1 MGKLKRLGN
10 YLLTGT
16 LWGLVFENVFKY
28 SLPQMTGFLSLIFY
42 RIIFR
47 NVRTGRN
54 IKCWG
59 RMLISKSPLSSI
71 AIGSD
76 CVLVSSRSRATIA
89 IFSPVKISAYKGSRI
104 SIGNKVSMNGTC
116 ITCRSTSVEIGD
128 NTMIASNVIIV
139 DSDFHAPW
147 PPEDRTHNMGYE
159 RDSGVKIGENVWLGM
174 NTIVLKGVSIGD
186 NSIITAGSVVVED
199 IPANVVAGGVPA
211 RVIKILP

>member
-1 MGKLKRLGN
+1 M
-10 YLLTGT
+10 
-16 LWGLVFENVFKY
+16 
-28 SLPQMTGFLSLIFY
+28 SGFLSLMFY
-42 RIIFR
+42 RIIFK
-47 NVRTGRN
+47 NIRTGQN

-71 AIGSD
+71 TIGNS
-76 CVLVSSRSRATIA
+76 CVLVSSKLRATIA
-89 IFSPVKISAYKGSRI
+89 IFSPVKISAYNKSVI
-104 SIGNKVSMNGTC
+104 IIGDKVSMNGTC
-116 ITCRSTSVEIGD
+116 ITCRSTSVQIGD

-159 RDSGVKIGENVWLGM
+159 RDSSVKIGENVWLGM

-186 NSIITAGSVVVED
+186 NSIITAGSVVVEN

-211 RVIKILP
+211 RVIKSLP

>member
-1 MGKLKRLGN
+1 MGKLKRLLN

-16 LWGLVFENVFKY
+16 LWGLVFERVFKY
-28 SLPQMTGFLSLIFY
+28 SLPQMSGFLSLIFY

-47 NVRTGRN
+47 NIGTGLN

-59 RMLISKSPLSSI
+59 RMLVSKSPFSSI
-71 AIGSD
+71 TIGND
-76 CVLVSSRSRATIA
+76 CVLVSSRLRATIA
-89 IFSPVKISAYKGSRI
+89 IFSPVKISAYNRSRI

-147 PPEDRTHNMGYE
+147 PPEDRTNNMGYE
-159 RDSGVKIGENVWLGM
+159 RDSGVKIGANVWLGM

-211 RVIKILP
+211 RVVKSLP